1 MGGNLST
8 LPEDELIKAIEDPN
22 SPGELNQEHVAFH
35 RSTCLNERTA
45 KLRTQIGDQPLDDI
59 TKREMLFKYHP
70 DSKLFCVYGK
80 NKYGINGALLSQEEE
95 DKHREI
101 WCEHHDCAPEPTE
114 PASDSPSPSAPANV
128 MISSSN
134 NNTALIA
141 MSGISSSF
149 MLVIFMIILLK
160 KKRY

>member
-8 LPEDELIKAIEDPN
+8 LSEDELIKTIEDPD
-22 SPGELNQEHVAFH
+22 SPGELNPKHAEFH
-35 RSTCLNERTA
+35 RSKCLSPVVA
-45 KLRTQIGDQPLDDI
+45 KLRTKIGDEPLDDI
-59 TKREMLFKYHP
+59 TKRETLFRYHP

-128 MISSSN
+128 NTPSSN
-134 NNTALIA
+134 DIALIA

-149 MLVIFMIILLK
+149 MLVIFMILLLK
-160 KKRY
+160 NKRY

>member
-149 MLVIFMIILLK
+149 MLVIFMILLLK
-160 KKRY
+160 K

>member
-8 LPEDELIKAIEDPN
+8 LSEDELIKTIEDPD
-22 SPGELNQEHVAFH
+22 SPGELNQKHAEFH
-35 RSTCLNERTA
+35 RAKCLSPKVA
-45 KLRTQIGDQPLDDI
+45 KLRTHIGNEPLDDI
-59 TKREMLFKYHP
+59 TKRETLFAYHP

-114 PASDSPSPSAPANV
+114 PTEPAKSPGV
-128 MISSSN
+128 MVPGGGTSSS

-160 KKRY
+160 KQRY

>member
-8 LPEDELIKAIEDPN
+8 LSEDELIKTIEDPD
-22 SPGELNQEHVAFH
+22 SPGELNPKHAEFH
-35 RSTCLNERTA
+35 RSKCLSPVVA
-45 KLRTQIGDQPLDDI
+45 KLRTKIGDEPLDDI
-59 TKREMLFKYHP
+59 TKRETLFRYHP

-128 MISSSN
+128 NTPSSN
-134 NNTALIA
+134 DIALIA

>member
-8 LPEDELIKAIEDPN
+8 LSEDELIKTIEDPN

-128 MISSSN
+128 NTPSSN
-134 NNTALIA
+134 DIALIA